1 MDTIYNKLIELR
13 KKQEALAFDY
23 EEKAS
28 YEMAYLSWWYVLE
41 KILKIMDAEYRKK
54 HLYRQVC
61 EWKKYLENHNP
72 KKPNDFKSFNLTEL
86 ENTPDIGKIGKIEEH
101 LDCELPIIKEI
112 MNTNQKNGSK
122 KWRDKRRDIAH
133 GAAPFREKET
143 YEEYRHKIME
153 GISEIE
159 RALNVIASDT
169 SKSQARS
176 QLSRFPKRDQATA

>member
-1 MDTIYNKLIELR
+1 MSSETPITHRGGEIELYETPDGEVR
-13 KKQEALAFDY
+13 VDVRFDRVTV
-23 EEKAS
+23 
-28 YEMAYLSWWYVLE
+28 W
-41 KILKIMDAEYRKK
+41 
-54 HLYRQVC
+54 
-61 EWKKYLENHNP
+61 
-72 KKPNDFKSFNLTEL
+72 LTQC
-86 ENTPDIGKIGKIEEH
+86 TPDIGKIGKIEEH

-176 QLSRFPKRDQATA
+176 QLSRFPKRDQATS